1 MHKVHNVHIV
11 RFTSYLLS
19 KHFLS
24 DQGSPRHIGGRTDF
38 AQLLLCHTKT
48 DLCLALNCTNQI
60 LKNYA
65 LLCTLIF

>member
-1 MHKVHNVHIV
+1 MHKVHIV

-38 AQLLLCHTKT
+38 AELLLCHTKT

-60 LKNYA
+60 LNNYA